1 MLRAAS
7 FRFVLTALALV
18 ASAPTVRAVEID
30 AAPIAPLLA
39 KYCADCHDGAGKKGE
54 LKLVGLKSYKDAPPI
69 VWSAVREKLQLGQ
82 MPPDDSPQPSDEEK
96 QRLVSWIAEALTSS
110 GEHVENKLE
119 LPNYGNYVNH
129 DALFNTKPHPAPAT
143 LIRAWRIRPDVYERS
158 APGRGIQPFSMAP
171 GHQLSDF
178 SKLYT
183 ADESSTE
190 IVLRNAQQL
199 IVAQT
204 RVTIVDGKLVYVPKA
219 NAPNAA
225 PEVVQ
230 KPFSAVL
237 HPEKEPTPEEVKLAI
252 HYQFRQVLRRVPT
265 DDELE
270 RTAELYHR
278 VAEKH
283 GRLNAMRAVMTV
295 PLLMPES
302 IYRLELGAGE
312 FDEYG
317 RRRLTASEINAAVH
331 YTLNSSTPSA
341 LPATTTLSTQADVA
355 AFVAK
360 QLEGNPPP
368 RVLKFF
374 DEFFD
379 YEKAIGVFKE
389 TPSDLPYAA
398 NMFVGDTRK
407 LILHIVKEDKNV
419 LVELLTTTKTFAT
432 DGANYQRGAPRI
444 YGLPYDWKPRD
455 GELVEL
461 PADQRAGILTQPSW
475 LIAHSGNFD
484 NDPVRRG
491 KWIRE
496 HLLGD
501 VIPDLPIS
509 VDAVVP
515 DDKAKTLR
523 ERFEVIRNDEYCWKC
538 HKQMN
543 PLGMPFEAY
552 DHFGRFRTK
561 ELKRAVDTTGS
572 IDRAGDPKLNGDV
585 PDAVALVQRL
595 AKSERTQQVFVRYAF
610 RYFLGRNETVRDAK
624 TLQDANRAYSE
635 SGGSMKALV
644 VSLLSS
650 DSFLY
655 RAAEL

>member
-1 MLRAAS
+1 MLRAVS

-18 ASAPTVRAVEID
+18 ASTPMVRAAEID
-30 AAPIAPLLA
+30 TAPIAPLLA

-54 LKLVGLKSYKDAPPI
+54 LKLVGLTSYKDAPPI
-69 VWSAVREKLQLGQ
+69 VWSAVREKLQLEQ

-96 QRLVSWIAEALTSS
+96 QRLVTWIAEALSAS

-129 DALFNTKPHPAPAT
+129 DALFNGKPHPAPAT
-143 LIRAWRIRPDVYERS
+143 LVRAWRIRPDVYERS

-190 IVLRNAQQL
+190 IILRNAQQL
-199 IVAQT
+199 VVAQT
-204 RVTIVDGKLVYVPKA
+204 RVKLEAGKLVNDVGGKTPAYLFPL
-219 NAPNAA
+219 
-225 PEVVQ
+225 
-230 KPFSAVL
+230 L
-237 HPEKEPTPEEVKLAI
+237 HPEQEATPIEIKKAI
-252 HYQFRQVLRRVPT
+252 EAQFWAGVLRAPT
-265 DDELE
+265 EDEA
-270 RTAELYHR
+270 TR
-278 VAEKH
+278 VAELMAKVTAEH
-283 GRLNAMRAVMTV
+283 GKLNGVRAAMTV
-295 PLLMPES
+295 PLLMPEA

-312 FDEYG
+312 QDAHG
-317 RRRLTASEINAAVH
+317 RRRLTPREINAAVQ
-331 YTLNSSTPSA
+331 YSLFNL
-341 LPATTTLSTQADVA
+341 LPNGTFGAKFDLTTQAGVA
-355 AFVAK
+355 AFVAD
-360 QLEGNPPP
+360 QLNGEPKP

-374 DEFFD
+374 DEYFD
-379 YEKAIGVFKE
+379 YEKANGVFKE
-389 TPSDLPYAA
+389 PPSDLPYAA
-398 NMFVGDTRK
+398 NMLVYDTRK
-407 LILHIVKEDKNV
+407 LIQYIVAEDKNV
-419 LVELLTTTKTFAT
+419 LVELLTTNKTFAT

-515 DDKAKTLR
+515 DDKGKTLR

-572 IDRAGDPKLNGDV
+572 IDRAGDAKLNGDV
-585 PDAVALVQRL
+585 SDAVELVHRL

-610 RYFLGRNETVRDAK
+610 RFFLGRNETVRDAK

-644 VSLLSS
+644 ISLLSS

>member
-1 MLRAAS
+1 MPHAAS
-7 FRFVLTALALV
+7 FRFFVLLAILASPIV
-18 ASAPTVRAVEID
+18 ARAAEFD
-30 AAPIAPLLA
+30 TAPIAPLLA

-54 LKLVGLKSYKDAPPI
+54 LKLVGLANYKDATPL
-69 VWSAVREKLQLGQ
+69 VWSTVREKLQLGQ

-96 QRLVSWIAEALTSS
+96 LRLVSWITDALTAS

-129 DALFNTKPHPAPAT
+129 DALFRSAGNPANPHPAPAT

-158 APGRGIQPFSMAP
+158 AAGRGIQPFSMAP
-171 GHQLSDF
+171 GHQLADF
-178 SKLYT
+178 SKLYA

-199 IVAQT
+199 VAAQT
-204 RVTIVDGKLVYVPKA
+204 RVKLEAGKLVNDVGGKVPGHLF
-219 NAPNAA
+219 PL
-225 PEVVQ
+225 
-230 KPFSAVL
+230 L
-237 HPEKEPTPEEVKLAI
+237 HPEKQATPAEIRKAI
-252 HYQFRQVLRRVPT
+252 EAQFWAGVLRAPT
-265 DDELE
+265 EE
-270 RTAELYHR
+270 EAAR
-278 VAEKH
+278 VAELLARVTEKH
-283 GRLNAMRAVMTV
+283 GKLNGVRAAMTV
-295 PLLMPES
+295 PLLMPEA

-312 FDEYG
+312 FDEHG
-317 RRRLTASEINAAVH
+317 RRRLTPREINAAVQ
-331 YTLNSSTPSA
+331 YSLANLQPNGTLGGKFD
-341 LPATTTLSTQADVA
+341 LSTQAGVA
-355 AFVAK
+355 AFVAS
-360 QLEGNPPP
+360 QLEGDPKP

-374 DEFFD
+374 DEYFD
-379 YEKAIGVFKE
+379 YEKAAGVFKE
-389 TPSDLPYAA
+389 PPSDLPFAA
-398 NMFVGDTRK
+398 NMLVQDTRK
-407 LILHIVKEDKNV
+407 LIAHIVKEDKNV

-432 DGANYQRGAPRI
+432 DGAGYQRGGPRI

-455 GELVEL
+455 GELVDL
-461 PADQRAGILTQPSW
+461 PADQRAGVLTQPAW

-515 DDKAKTLR
+515 DDKTKTLR
-523 ERFEVIRNDEYCWKC
+523 ERFEVIRNDAYCWKC
-538 HKQMN
+538 HQGMN

-561 ELKRAVDTTGS
+561 ELTRPTDTTGS
-572 IDRAGDPKLNGDV
+572 IDRAGDPTMNGDV
-585 PDAVALVQRL
+585 PDAVTLVRRL

-610 RYFLGRNETVRDAK
+610 RFFLGRNETVRDAK
-624 TLQDANRAYSE
+624 TLQEANKAYSA
-635 SGGSMKALV
+635 SGGSFKALV
-644 VSLLSS
+644 ISLLSS

>member
-1 MLRAAS
+1 MLRIASRPLLAA
-7 FRFVLTALALV
+7 VIAIV
-18 ASAPTVRAVEID
+18 ASSANVRAAD
-30 AAPIAPLLA
+30 LDTAPIAPLLA

-54 LKLVGLKSYKDAPPI
+54 LKLVGLANYKDATPL
-69 VWSAVREKLQLGQ
+69 VWSTMREKLQLGQ
-82 MPPDDSPQPSDEEK
+82 MPPDDAPQPSDEEK
-96 QRLVSWIAEALTSS
+96 IQLVSWITDALTAS

-143 LIRAWRIRPDVYERS
+143 LMRAWRIRPDVYERS
-158 APGRGIQPFSMAP
+158 ASGRGIQPFSMAP

-178 SKLYT
+178 SKLYA

-199 IVAQT
+199 IVSQT
-204 RVTIVDGKLVYVPKA
+204 RVKLVDGKLVYVPKA

-225 PEVVQ
+225 PELVQ
-230 KPFSAVL
+230 KPFNAVL

-265 DDELE
+265 EDELE
-270 RTAELYHR
+270 RTAELYRR

-283 GRLNAMRAVMTV
+283 DRLNAMRAVMTV

-312 FDEYG
+312 FDEHG
-317 RRRLTASEINAAVH
+317 RRRLTANEINTAVQ
-331 YTLNSSTPSA
+331 YSLNSLPPAA
-341 LPATTTLSTQADVA
+341 LPATTTLSTQAEVA

-360 QLEGNPPP
+360 QLEGNTPP

-379 YEKAIGVFKE
+379 YEKANGVFKE
-389 TPSDLPYAA
+389 PPSDLPYAA
-398 NMFVGDTRK
+398 NMLVQDTRK
-407 LILHIVKEDKNV
+407 LIAHIVKEDKNV

-432 DGANYQRGAPRI
+432 DGANYMRGAPRI

-455 GELVEL
+455 GELVDL
-461 PADQRAGILTQPSW
+461 PADQRAGILTQPAW

-515 DDKAKTLR
+515 DDKTKSLR
-523 ERFEVIRNDEYCWKC
+523 ERFEVIRNDAYCWKC
-538 HKQMN
+538 HQGMN

-561 ELKRAVDTTGS
+561 ELKRTVDTTGS
-572 IDRAGDPKLNGDV
+572 VDRAGDPKLNGNV
-585 PDAVALVQRL
+585 PDAVTLVRNL

-610 RYFLGRNETVRDAK
+610 RFFLGRNETVRDAK
-624 TLQDANRAYSE
+624 TLQEANKAYSA

-644 VSLLSS
+644 ISLLSS

>member
-1 MLRAAS
+1 MQRRS
-7 FRFVLTALALV
+7 VLALFAAACAI
-18 ASAPTVRAVEID
+18 ASTSDAARATNPD
-30 AAPIAPLLA
+30 TAPIAPLLA
-39 KYCADCHDGAGKKGE
+39 KYCADCHDGAGKKVE
-54 LKLVGLKSYKDAPPI
+54 LKLVGLGAYGDAPPI
-69 VWSAVREKLQLGQ
+69 VWSAVREKLQLGL
-82 MPPDDSPQPSDEEK
+82 MPPPDSPQPTDEEK
-96 QRLVSWIAEALTSS
+96 QRVVSWIAKALAAA

-129 DALFNTKPHPAPAT
+129 DALFNAPPHPAPAT
-143 LIRAWRIRPDVYERS
+143 LMRAWRIRPDVYERS
-158 APGRGIQPFSMAP
+158 AAGRGIQPFSMAP

-178 SKLYT
+178 SKLYA

-199 IVAQT
+199 VAAQT
-204 RVTIVDGKLVYVPKA
+204 RVMIVDSKLVYVPKA
-219 NAPNAA
+219 NAPKAA
-225 PEVVQ
+225 PELVQ

-237 HPEKEPTPEEVKLAI
+237 HPENEPTPEEVRLAI
-252 HYQFRQVLRRVPT
+252 HYQFRQVVRRVPT
-265 DDELE
+265 DEELA
-270 RTAELYHR
+270 RTAELYER
-278 VAEKH
+278 VAAKH
-283 GRLNAMRAVMTV
+283 GRLSAIRAVMTA
-295 PLLMPES
+295 PHLMPES

-312 FDEYG
+312 LDAHG
-317 RRRLTASEINAAVH
+317 RRRLTAGEINAAVQ
-331 YTLNSSTPSA
+331 YTLNNLPPGA
-341 LPATTTLSTQADVA
+341 LPATTTLATQADAA

-360 QLEGNPPP
+360 QLENYPTP

-379 YEKAIGVFKE
+379 YEKANGVFKE
-389 TPSDLPYAA
+389 QPSDLPYAA
-398 NMFVGDTRK
+398 NMLVSDTRK
-407 LILHIVKEDKNV
+407 LIQHIVKEDKDV
-419 LVELLTTTKTFAT
+419 FVTLLTTSKSFAT
-432 DGANYQRGAPRI
+432 DGAGYMRGAPRI

-455 GELVEL
+455 GELVDL
-461 PADQRAGILTQPSW
+461 PPDQRAGILTQPAW

-501 VIPDLPIS
+501 TIPDLPIS

-515 DDKAKTLR
+515 EDKAKTLR
-523 ERFEVIRNDEYCWKC
+523 ERFEVIRNDEYCWTC

-561 ELKRAVDTTGS
+561 ELKRPVDTTGS
-572 IDRAGDPKLNGDV
+572 IDRAGDKTLNGDV
-585 PDAVALVQRL
+585 TDAVTLVHRL

-610 RYFLGRNETVRDAK
+610 RFFLGRNETLHDAK
-624 TLQDANRAYSE
+624 TLQEANQAYSA
-635 SGGSMKALV
+635 SGGSMKALII
-644 VSLLSS
+644 SLLSS